1 MSAPNSPP
9 WRKNL
14 TDCTVEKRNEGFR
27 YGTEIKDVQGNRTL
41 RPTTQRFLFIFTDAF
56 QLTIT
61 VCVTVVMLRPKFEKQ
76 NKRPLKISTLLLT
89 QKMN

>member
-1 MSAPNSPP
+1 M
-9 WRKNL
+9 
-14 TDCTVEKRNEGFR
+14 KRNEGFR

-76 NKRPLKISTLLLT
+76 NKRPLKISTFLLT